1 MSLRRV
7 AHAFAGLGMLAALV
21 ATPARALDVQTLP
34 APRGEQVWYVS
45 DHTLPMIAMT
55 AAIPAGSSYDP
66 QGKDG
71 LASFAAN
78 LLDEGGGKLNSDSFH
93 TALANRAIKLS
104 VSPDRDFLIV
114 QLVTLTDNAKDAF
127 HLLGMALAK
136 PRFDADAIQR
146 VRTQIL
152 SSLQQE
158 DEDPPDVANKAFY
171 RTYFHDHP
179 YAHPVDGTPAT
190 VSAIA
195 AGDLKAFA
203 ATHWVNAGIKIA
215 VSGDVDP
222 ATLNQLLKN
231 AFGGLPNKPPAPPPM
246 ALRVGQPGM
255 QVVAMDVPQPTV
267 IFGMPGFL
275 RTDRDFIPGYVANYI
290 VGGGGF
296 ASRLTDQ
303 VREQR
308 GLTYDISTSLDDYR
322 RAGIVVGEVA
332 TKRGSVRQ
340 TIDVIRA
347 TLRDFAANGP
357 TDKELAD
364 AKTYLT
370 GSFPLAFSSNVD
382 IAAQL
387 NTFQRSGLPVSYLRK
402 RNDLMNAVTGDDVKR
417 AARRLFN
424 PDAMTVVVAGSLG
437 ESGPAPKTN
446 VPQRPAPKA
455 VVTPATAGGAIHGKS
470 RK

>member
-1 MSLRRV
+1 MMRGALR
-7 AHAFAGLGMLAALV
+7 AFAALGIFAALAAG
-21 ATPARALDVQTLP
+21 PARALDVQTLP
-34 APRGEQVWYVS
+34 APRSEQIWFVS

-55 AAIPAGSSYDP
+55 VAIPAGSSYDP

-71 LASFAAN
+71 LANFAAS
-78 LLDEGGGKLNSDSFH
+78 LLDEGAGRLNSDAFH

-104 VSPDRDFLIV
+104 VSPDRDYLIV

-127 HLLGMALAK
+127 HLLGMALAR

-146 VRTQIL
+146 VRAQIL
-152 SSLQQE
+152 ATLQQE
-158 DEDPPDVANKAFY
+158 DEDPSDVANKAFF
-171 RTYFHDHP
+171 RAYFHDHP
-179 YAHPVDGTPAT
+179 YAHPVNGTPAT
-190 VSAIA
+190 VSAIG
-195 AGDLKAFA
+195 AGDLKSFA
-203 ATHWVNAGIKIA
+203 TTHWVNSGLKIA

-222 ATLNQLLKN
+222 ATLTQLLKS
-231 AFGGLPNKPPAPPPM
+231 AFGALPAKPPAQPPM
-246 ALRVGQPGM
+246 ALHVGQPGV

-275 RTDRDFIPGYVANYI
+275 RADRDFIPGYVANYI

-296 ASRLTDQ
+296 SSRLPDQ

-322 RAGIVVGEVA
+322 RAGVVIGQVA

-340 TIDVIRA
+340 TMDVIRA
-347 TLRDFAANGP
+347 TLRDFVANGP

-387 NTFQRSGLPVSYLRK
+387 NTFQRSGLPVSYLKK
-402 RNDLMNAVTGDDVKR
+402 RNDLMNAVTIDAVTR
-417 AARRLFN
+417 AAKRLFN

-437 ESGPAPKTN
+437 EGGPAAKTN

-455 VVTPATAGGAIHGKS
+455 AAPAATTDGTVHGKP
-470 RK
+470 KK

>member
-1 MSLRRV
+1 MSLRR
-7 AHAFAGLGMLAALV
+7 AAQTFAGLGVLLAL
-21 ATPARALDVQTLP
+21 ATAPACALDVQTLA

-55 AAIPAGSSYDP
+55 VAIPAGSSYDP

-78 LLDEGGGKLNSDSFH
+78 LLDEGAGRLDSDAFH
-93 TALANRAIKLS
+93 TALAVRAIKLS
-104 VSPDRDFLIV
+104 ISPDRDFLIV

-127 HLLGMALAK
+127 RLLGMALAK

-146 VRTQIL
+146 VRAQIL
-152 SSLQQE
+152 STLQQE
-158 DEDPPDVANKAFY
+158 DEDPSDVANKAFY

-179 YAHPVDGTPAT
+179 YAHPVNGTPAT
-190 VSAIA
+190 IAAIG

-203 ATHWVNAGIKIA
+203 ATHWVSAGLKVA

-222 ATLNQLLKN
+222 ATLNQLLRS
-231 AFGGLPNKPPAPPPM
+231 AFGGLPNKAPEPPPM
-246 ALRVGQPGM
+246 AVHVGQPGV

-322 RAGIVVGEVA
+322 RGGVLLGEVA

-340 TIDVIRA
+340 TIDVIRS
-347 TLRDFAANGP
+347 TLRDFVANGP

-364 AKTYLT
+364 AKTYLI

-387 NTFQRSGLPVSYLRK
+387 NTFQRSDLPVSYLKK
-402 RNDLMNAVTGDDVKR
+402 RNDLMNAVTSDDVMR

-424 PDAMTVVVAGSLG
+424 PYAMTVVVAGSLG
-437 ESGPAPKTN
+437 ESGPASKTN
-446 VPQRPAPKA
+446 VPQRPAVKLA
-455 VVTPATAGGAIHGKS
+455 APAATGAIHGQP

>member
-1 MSLRRV
+1 MSLRR
-7 AHAFAGLGMLAALV
+7 AAQTFAGLGVLLAL
-21 ATPARALDVQTLP
+21 ATAPACALDVQTLA

-55 AAIPAGSSYDP
+55 VAIPAGSSYDP

-78 LLDEGGGKLNSDSFH
+78 LLDEGAGRLDSDSFH
-93 TALANRAIKLS
+93 TALAVRAIKLS
-104 VSPDRDFLIV
+104 ISPDRDFLIV

-127 HLLGMALAK
+127 RLLGMALAK

-146 VRTQIL
+146 VRAQIL
-152 SSLQQE
+152 STLQQE
-158 DEDPPDVANKAFY
+158 DEDPSDVANKAFY

-179 YAHPVDGTPAT
+179 YAHPVNGTPAT
-190 VSAIA
+190 IAAIG

-203 ATHWVNAGIKIA
+203 ATHWVSAGLKVA

-222 ATLNQLLKN
+222 ATLNQLLRS
-231 AFGGLPNKPPAPPPM
+231 AFGGLPNKAPGPPPM
-246 ALRVGQPGM
+246 AVHVGQPGV
-255 QVVAMDVPQPTV
+255 QVIAMDVPQPTV

-322 RAGIVVGEVA
+322 RGGVLVGEVA

-340 TIDVIRA
+340 TIDVIRS
-347 TLRDFAANGP
+347 TLRDFIANGP

-387 NTFQRSGLPVSYLRK
+387 NTFQRSDLPVSYLKK
-402 RNDLMNAVTGDDVKR
+402 RNDLMNAVTSDDVMR

-437 ESGPAPKTN
+437 ESGPAAKTN
-446 VPQRPAPKA
+446 VPQRPAVKVA
-455 VVTPATAGGAIHGKS
+455 APAATGAIHGQR

>member
-1 MSLRRV
+1 MTMRQVVRTF
-7 AHAFAGLGMLAALV
+7 AAFGMLAAL
-21 ATPARALDVQTLP
+21 ATPACALDVQTLP
-34 APRGEQVWYVS
+34 ASRGEQVWYVS

-71 LASFAAN
+71 LANFAAS
-78 LLDEGGGKLNSDSFH
+78 LLDEGAGRLNSDAFH
-93 TALANRAIKLS
+93 IALANRAIKLS

-127 HLLGMALAK
+127 RFLGMALAK

-146 VRTQIL
+146 VRAQIL
-152 SSLQQE
+152 STLQQE
-158 DEDPPDVANKAFY
+158 DEDPSDVANKAFF
-171 RTYFHDHP
+171 RTYFHDHS
-179 YAHPVDGTPAT
+179 YAHAVDGTPAT
-190 VSAIA
+190 VSAIG

-203 ATHWVNAGIKIA
+203 ATHWVSAGLKVA

-222 ATLNQLLKN
+222 ATLNRLLAS

-246 ALRVGQPGM
+246 ATHVGQPGV

-296 ASRLTDQ
+296 SSRLTDQ

-308 GLTYDISTSLDDYR
+308 GLTYDISTSLNDYR
-322 RAGIVVGEVA
+322 RAGVVIGEVA

-347 TLRDFAANGP
+347 TLRDFVANGP

-387 NTFQRSGLPVSYLRK
+387 STFQRSGLPVSYLKK
-402 RNDLMNAVTGDDVKR
+402 RNDLMNAVTIDDVKR
-417 AARRLFN
+417 AAQRLFN

-437 ESGPAPKTN
+437 EAAPVSKAN
-446 VPQRPAPKA
+446 VPRRPAARAQP
-455 VVTPATAGGAIHGKS
+455 

>member
-1 MSLRRV
+1 MTMR
-7 AHAFAGLGMLAALV
+7 HAARTFATFGMLAAL
-21 ATPARALDVQTLP
+21 ATPACALDVQTLP
-34 APRGEQVWYVS
+34 ASRGEQVWYVS

-71 LASFAAN
+71 LANFAAS
-78 LLDEGGGKLNSDSFH
+78 LLDEGAGRLNSDAFH
-93 TALANRAIKLS
+93 IALANRAIKLS

-127 HLLGMALAK
+127 RFLGMALAK

-146 VRTQIL
+146 VRAQIL
-152 SSLQQE
+152 STLQQE
-158 DEDPPDVANKAFY
+158 DEDPSDVANKAFF
-171 RTYFHDHP
+171 RTYFHDHS
-179 YAHPVDGTPAT
+179 YAHAVDGTPAT
-190 VSAIA
+190 VSAIG

-203 ATHWVNAGIKIA
+203 ATHWVSAGLKVA

-222 ATLNQLLKN
+222 ATLNRLLAS

-246 ALRVGQPGM
+246 ATHVGQPGV

-296 ASRLTDQ
+296 SSRLTDQ

-308 GLTYDISTSLDDYR
+308 GLTYDISTSLNDYR
-322 RAGIVVGEVA
+322 RAGVVIGEVA

-347 TLRDFAANGP
+347 TLRDFVANGP

-387 NTFQRSGLPVSYLRK
+387 STFQRSGLPVSYLKK
-402 RNDLMNAVTGDDVKR
+402 RNDLMNAVTIDDVKR
-417 AARRLFN
+417 AAQRLFN

-437 ESGPAPKTN
+437 EAGPASKAN
-446 VPQRPAPKA
+446 VPQRPAPRA
-455 VVTPATAGGAIHGKS
+455 SAPAMAGSPVHGQPK
-470 RK
+470 K

>member
-1 MSLRRV
+1 MTMRQVVRTF
-7 AHAFAGLGMLAALV
+7 AAFGMLAAL
-21 ATPARALDVQTLP
+21 ATPACALDVQTLP
-34 APRGEQVWYVS
+34 ASRGEQVWYVS

-71 LASFAAN
+71 LANFAAS
-78 LLDEGGGKLNSDSFH
+78 LLDEGAGRLNSDAFH
-93 TALANRAIKLS
+93 IALANRAIKLS

-127 HLLGMALAK
+127 RFLGMALAK

-146 VRTQIL
+146 VRAQIL
-152 SSLQQE
+152 STLQQE
-158 DEDPPDVANKAFY
+158 DEDPSDVANKAFF
-171 RTYFHDHP
+171 RTYFHDHS
-179 YAHPVDGTPAT
+179 YAHAVDGTPAT
-190 VSAIA
+190 VSAIG

-203 ATHWVNAGIKIA
+203 ATHWVSAGLKVA

-222 ATLNQLLKN
+222 ATLNRLLAS

-246 ALRVGQPGM
+246 ATHVGQPGV

-296 ASRLTDQ
+296 SSRLTDQ

-308 GLTYDISTSLDDYR
+308 GLTYDISTSLNDYR
-322 RAGIVVGEVA
+322 RAGVVIGEVA

-347 TLRDFAANGP
+347 TLRDFVANGP

-387 NTFQRSGLPVSYLRK
+387 STFQRSGLPVSYLKK
-402 RNDLMNAVTGDDVKR
+402 RNDLMNAVTIDDVKR
-417 AARRLFN
+417 AAQRLFN
-424 PDAMTVVVAGSLG
+424 PDSMTVVVAGSLG
-437 ESGPAPKTN
+437 EAAPVSKAN
-446 VPQRPAPKA
+446 VPRRPAARAQP
-455 VVTPATAGGAIHGKS
+455 

>member
-1 MSLRRV
+1 MTMR
-7 AHAFAGLGMLAALV
+7 HAVRIFAAFGMLAAL
-21 ATPARALDVQTLP
+21 ASPACALDVQTLP

-71 LASFAAN
+71 LANFAAS
-78 LLDEGGGKLNSDSFH
+78 LLDEGAGRLNSDAFH
-93 TALANRAIKLS
+93 IALANRAIKLS

-127 HLLGMALAK
+127 RFLGMALAK

-146 VRTQIL
+146 VRAQIL
-152 SSLQQE
+152 STLQQE
-158 DEDPPDVANKAFY
+158 DEDPSNVANKAFF
-171 RTYFHDHP
+171 RTYFHDHS
-179 YAHPVDGTPAT
+179 YAHAVDGTPAT
-190 VSAIA
+190 VSAIG

-203 ATHWVNAGIKIA
+203 ATHWVSTGLKVA

-222 ATLNQLLKN
+222 ATLNRLLAS

-246 ALRVGQPGM
+246 ATHVGRPGV

-267 IFGMPGFL
+267 IFGMPGLL
-275 RTDRDFIPGYVANYI
+275 RADRDFLPGYVANYI

-296 ASRLTDQ
+296 SSRLTDQ

-308 GLTYDISTSLDDYR
+308 GLTYDISTSLNDYR
-322 RAGIVVGEVA
+322 RAGVVIGEVA

-347 TLRDFAANGP
+347 TLRDFVANGP
-357 TDKELAD
+357 TDKELTD

-387 NTFQRSGLPVSYLRK
+387 SAFQRSGLPVSYLKK
-402 RNDLMNAVTGDDVKR
+402 RNDLMNAVTIDDVKR
-417 AARRLFN
+417 AAKRLFN

-437 ESGPAPKTN
+437 EAGPVPKTN
-446 VPQRPAPKA
+446 VPQRPAARAQP
-455 VVTPATAGGAIHGKS
+455 

>member
-1 MSLRRV
+1 
-7 AHAFAGLGMLAALV
+7 MLAALA

-55 AAIPAGSSYDP
+55 VAIPAGSSYDP

-78 LLDEGGGKLNSDSFH
+78 LLDEGAGRLNSDAYH
-93 TALANRAIKLS
+93 TALAVRAIKLS

-114 QLVTLTDNAKDAF
+114 QLVTLTENAKDAF
-127 HLLGMALAK
+127 RLLGMALSK

-146 VRTQIL
+146 VRAQIL
-152 SSLQQE
+152 STLQQE
-158 DEDPPDVANKAFY
+158 DEDPSDVANKAFF
-171 RTYFHDHP
+171 RAYFHDHP

-190 VSAIA
+190 IAAIG

-203 ATHWVNAGIKIA
+203 ATHWVNSGLKVA

-222 ATLNQLLKN
+222 TTLNQLLRS
-231 AFGGLPNKPPAPPPM
+231 AFGGMPNKPPAPPAM
-246 ALRVGQPGM
+246 AVHVGQPGI
-255 QVVAMDVPQPTV
+255 QVIAMDVPQPTV
-267 IFGMPGFL
+267 VFGMPGFL

-322 RAGIVVGEVA
+322 RGGVLIGEVA

-340 TIDVIRA
+340 TLDVIRT
-347 TLRDFAANGP
+347 TLRDFVANGP

-387 NTFQRSGLPVSYLRK
+387 STFQRSGLPVSYLKK
-402 RNDLMNAVTGDDVKR
+402 RNDLMNAVTSDDVER

-437 ESGPAPKTN
+437 GSGPPAKTN

-455 VVTPATAGGAIHGKS
+455 AAPATGAAHERP

>member
-1 MSLRRV
+1 MTMR
-7 AHAFAGLGMLAALV
+7 HAARTFATFGMLAAL
-21 ATPARALDVQTLP
+21 ATPACALDVQTLP
-34 APRGEQVWYVS
+34 ASRGEQVWYVS

-71 LASFAAN
+71 LANFAAS
-78 LLDEGGGKLNSDSFH
+78 LLDEGAGRLNSDAFH
-93 TALANRAIKLS
+93 IALANRAIKLS

-127 HLLGMALAK
+127 RFLGMALAK

-146 VRTQIL
+146 VRAQIL
-152 SSLQQE
+152 STLQQE
-158 DEDPPDVANKAFY
+158 DEDPSDVANKAFF
-171 RTYFHDHP
+171 RTYFHDHS
-179 YAHPVDGTPAT
+179 YAHAVDGTPAT
-190 VSAIA
+190 VSAIG

-203 ATHWVNAGIKIA
+203 ATHWVSAGLKVA

-222 ATLNQLLKN
+222 ATLNRLLAS

-246 ALRVGQPGM
+246 ATHVGQPGV

-296 ASRLTDQ
+296 SSRLTDQ

-308 GLTYDISTSLDDYR
+308 GLTYDISTSLNDYR
-322 RAGIVVGEVA
+322 RAGVVIGEVA

-347 TLRDFAANGP
+347 TLRDFVANGP

-387 NTFQRSGLPVSYLRK
+387 STFQRSGLPVSYLKK
-402 RNDLMNAVTGDDVKR
+402 RNDLMNAVTIDDVKR
-417 AARRLFN
+417 AAQRLFN
-424 PDAMTVVVAGSLG
+424 PDSMTVVVAGSLG
-437 ESGPAPKTN
+437 EAAPVSKAN
-446 VPQRPAPKA
+446 VPRRPAPKA
-455 VVTPATAGGAIHGKS
+455 SAPAMAGSPVHGQPK
-470 RK
+470 K

>member
-1 MSLRRV
+1 MV
-7 AHAFAGLGMLAALV
+7 
-21 ATPARALDVQTLP
+21 
-34 APRGEQVWYVS
+34 
-45 DHTLPMIAMT
+45 AMT

-71 LASFAAN
+71 LASFAAS
-78 LLDEGGGKLNSDSFH
+78 LLDEGGGRLNSDAFH
-93 TALANRAIKLS
+93 TALAVRAIKLS
-104 VSPDRDFLIV
+104 VSPDRDYLIV
-114 QLVTLTDNAKDAF
+114 QLVTLTENAKDAF
-127 HLLGMALAK
+127 RLLGMALAK

-146 VRTQIL
+146 VRAQIL
-152 SSLQQE
+152 STLQQE
-158 DEDPPDVANKAFY
+158 DEDPSDVANKAFY
-171 RTYFHDHP
+171 RSYFHDHP
-179 YAHPVDGTPAT
+179 YAHAVNGTSAT
-190 VSAIA
+190 VSRIG

-203 ATHWVNAGIKIA
+203 ATHWVSAGLKVA

-222 ATLNQLLKN
+222 AMLNRLLAS
-231 AFGGLPNKPPAPPPM
+231 AFGGLPNRPPAPPAM
-246 ALRVGQPGM
+246 AIHVGQPGV

-267 IFGMPGFL
+267 VFGLPGFL

-322 RAGIVVGEVA
+322 RGGVLVGEVA

-347 TLRDFAANGP
+347 TLRDFVANGP

-382 IAAQL
+382 IATQL
-387 NTFQRSGLPVSYLRK
+387 STFQRSGLPVSYLKK
-402 RNDLMNAVTGDDVKR
+402 RNDLMNAVTSDDVKR

-437 ESGPAPKTN
+437 GSSPPAKTN
-446 VPQRPAPKA
+446 VPQRPVPKA
-455 VVTPATAGGAIHGKS
+455 AAPAGGAAHGQP

>member
-1 MSLRRV
+1 MTMR
-7 AHAFAGLGMLAALV
+7 HAVRTFAAFGMLAAL
-21 ATPARALDVQTLP
+21 ATPACALDVQTLP
-34 APRGEQVWYVS
+34 ASRGEQVWYVS

-71 LASFAAN
+71 LANFAAS
-78 LLDEGGGKLNSDSFH
+78 LLDEGAGRLNSDAFH
-93 TALANRAIKLS
+93 IALANRAIKLS

-114 QLVTLTDNAKDAF
+114 QLVTLTDNAKDACRF
-127 HLLGMALAK
+127 LGMALAK

-146 VRTQIL
+146 VRAQIL
-152 SSLQQE
+152 STLQQE
-158 DEDPPDVANKAFY
+158 DEDPSDVANKAFF
-171 RTYFHDHP
+171 RTYFHDHS
-179 YAHPVDGTPAT
+179 YAHAVDGTPAT
-190 VSAIA
+190 VSAIG

-203 ATHWVNAGIKIA
+203 ATHWVSAGLKVA

-222 ATLNQLLKN
+222 ATLNRLLAS

-246 ALRVGQPGM
+246 ATHVGQPGV

-296 ASRLTDQ
+296 SSRLTDQ

-308 GLTYDISTSLDDYR
+308 GLTYDISTSLNDYR
-322 RAGIVVGEVA
+322 RAGVVIGEVA

-347 TLRDFAANGP
+347 TLRDFVANGP

-387 NTFQRSGLPVSYLRK
+387 STFQRSGLPVSYLKK
-402 RNDLMNAVTGDDVKR
+402 RNDLMNAVTIDDVKR
-417 AARRLFN
+417 AAQRLFN

-437 ESGPAPKTN
+437 EAAPVSKAN
-446 VPQRPAPKA
+446 VPRRPAARAP
-455 VVTPATAGGAIHGKS
+455 P